1 MAAAAA
7 AVAWAALDW
16 IRTRRPTA
24 LGLISGA
31 VAGLVAVTP
40 ASGYVTPLAA
50 VAIGLLA
57 GLACYGAVMFM
68 KGKLGYDD
76 SLDAFGVHGIG
87 GMLGALATGLW
98 ATLTINEAGADGL
111 FHGNPRLLLYQV
123 IAVVVSFAYSFVV
136 SFGLLKLVDRVI
148 GLRVDSDN
156 ENIGLDLTQ
165 HSEAAY
171 TVVG

>member
-1 MAAAAA
+1 MAAATRRARQQP
-7 AVAWAALDW
+7 DW

-24 LGLISGA
+24 LGVISGA
-31 VAGLVAVTP
+31 VAGLVAITP

-50 VAIGLLA
+50 IAIGLLA
-57 GLACYGAVMFM
+57 GAICYAAVMFM

-87 GMLGALATGLW
+87 GMLGALCTGLW
-98 ATLTINEAGADGL
+98 ATVAINSAGADGL
-111 FHGNPRLLLYQV
+111 FHGGAKLLLYQF
-123 IAVVVSFAYSFVV
+123 IAVVGSFAYSFVV
-136 SFGLLKLVDRVI
+136 SYGLLRLVDKLV
-148 GLRVDSDN
+148 GLRVAPDH

-165 HSEAAY
+165 HSESAY